1 MVTKKIALVI
11 PSLHSG
17 GMERVMSELACYF
30 ERKEHIEVHV
40 ILYGIDPV
48 VFYPLSDKI
57 EIHKPSFS
65 FNNAKRITSTLKRL
79 KYLRAEIKKINPHTV
94 LSFGDLWNSFV
105 LIALYGL
112 KYPVYISDRSQPDKP
127 LSVFYNMLRRLSY
140 PTAKGMIA
148 QTSKAKKIYSAIFRR
163 QNIKVIGNPIREI
176 TAGEIS
182 NKKNIVL
189 SVGRLIPTKH
199 HDELIRL
206 FITLNIPDWQL
217 IIVGGDALNLKLSEK
232 LKKQI
237 VDLNAQDRVILAGTQ
252 SDVDSYLQK
261 SKIFAFTSSSEGF
274 PNVIGEAMS
283 AGLPVVAFDCM
294 AGPSDM
300 IRDNETG
307 HLIPLFDYASFATK
321 LKELMLDES
330 KQTEYG
336 RQGREAIK
344 LFSRDKIAEEF
355 FQFIL
360 PDYYLDQSRNE
371 YK

>member
-1 MVTKKIALVI
+1 MITKKIALVI

-57 EIHKPSFS
+57 EIHKPNFA
-65 FNNAKRITSTLKRL
+65 FNNAKRITSTFRRL

-112 KYPVYISDRSQPDKP
+112 KYPIYISDRAQPDKP
-127 LSVFYNMLRRLSY
+127 LGLFYSILRRLSY

-148 QTSKAKKIYSAIFRR
+148 QTAKAKDVYSAIFRR

-176 TAGEIS
+176 SAGEIS

-199 HDELIRL
+199 HDELIQL
-206 FITLNIPDWQL
+206 FVDLNIPDWQL

-237 VDLNAQDRVILAGTQ
+237 IDLNAQDRIILAGTQ

-300 IRDNETG
+300 IKDNETG
-307 HLIPLFDYASFATK
+307 YLIPLFDYNSFVSK
-321 LKELMLDES
+321 LKELMLDEG
-330 KQTEYG
+330 KRIAFGLKGQE
-336 RQGREAIK
+336 EIK
-344 LFSRDKIAEEF
+344 HFSREEIAEEF
-355 FQFIL
+355 FQFIM
-360 PDYYLDQSRNE
+360 PDYYLCNE
-371 YK
+371 EL

>member
-1 MVTKKIALVI
+1 MIKKKIALVI
-11 PSLHSG
+11 SSLHAG

-30 ERKEHIEVHV
+30 ETKENVEVHL
-40 ILYGIDPV
+40 ILYGINPT

-57 EIHKPSFS
+57 KIHEPTFP
-65 FNNAKRITSTLKRL
+65 FDNARRIISTLKRL
-79 KYLRAEIKKINPHTV
+79 KYLRAEVRKLKPDTI

-105 LIALYGL
+105 LMALYGL

-127 LSVFYNMLRRLSY
+127 LGFFYRTLRKISY
-140 PTAKGMIA
+140 PTATGMIA
-148 QTSKAKKIYSAIFRR
+148 QTTKAKEIYSAIFRHL
-163 QNIKVIGNPIREI
+163 NIKVIGNPIREI
-176 TAGEIS
+176 ASGNAS
-182 NKKNIVL
+182 DKQNIVL

-206 FITLNIPDWQL
+206 FAALNIPDWQL

-232 LKKQI
+232 LKDLI
-237 VDLNAQDRVILAGTQ
+237 VELNAQDRIVLTGSQ
-252 SDVDSYLQK
+252 PDVESYLRK
-261 SKIFAFTSSSEGF
+261 SKVFAFTSSSEGF

-300 IRDNETG
+300 IKDNETG
-307 HLIPLFDYASFATK
+307 YLIPLFDYVMFASK
-321 LKELMLDES
+321 LKDLMLDED
-330 KQTEYG
+330 KQTLYG
-336 RQGREAIK
+336 KYGQEAIK

-360 PDYYLDQSRNE
+360 PD
-371 YK
+371 